1 MKKITKENILLLL
14 AEHRIK
20 YAKIDYFAKA
30 QIIQDII
37 DDVKD
42 NYDDP
47 KICPCQQQEA
57 ELKEIKRVNQAVGNK
72 L

>member
-14 AEHRIK
+14 AEHRMK
-20 YAKIDYFAKA
+20 HAKIDNFGSA
-30 QIIQDII
+30 QVVQDII
-37 DDVKD
+37 DTVKD

-57 ELKEIKRVNQAVGNK
+57 ELKEIKRINK
-72 L
+72 SI